1 MLPKNPLPP
10 LRLQGIQDIF
20 KPVGYEVVLLE
31 KYTEKEELLAAVAD
45 VDAIIIRSDKVDAE
59 VIEAG
64 KNLKI
69 VVRAGAGYDNV
80 DLEAAT
86 AHNVVVMNAPGQ
98 NSNAVAELVIGL
110 LIYASRNMFNGTA
123 GTELMGKKI
132 GLLAFGAV
140 AQNVAALP
148 KAWAWKFRVIA
159 PPAARRKSKMPVSLP
174 MKRSTTSLPTIR
186 LSASTCPQRPKRAA
200 ASATTCSWPCL
211 KMVS

>member
-1 MLPKNPLPP
+1 MKKVLIATEKPFAPVAV
-10 LRLQGIQDIF
+10 QGIQDIF
-20 KPVGYEVVLLE
+20 KPVGYDVVLLE

-86 AHNVVVMNAPGQ
+86 AHNVVVMNTPGQ

-140 AQNVAALP
+140 AQNVA
-148 KAWAWKFRVIA
+148 RIA
-159 PPAARRKSKMPVSLP
+159 QGMGTRPPAARRKSKMPVSLP
-174 MKRSTTSLPTIR
+174 MKRSTTSLPTTR